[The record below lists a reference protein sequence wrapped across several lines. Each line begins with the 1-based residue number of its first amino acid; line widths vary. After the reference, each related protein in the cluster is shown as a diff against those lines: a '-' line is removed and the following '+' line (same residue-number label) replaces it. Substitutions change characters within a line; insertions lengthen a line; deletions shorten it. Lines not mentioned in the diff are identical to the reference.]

1 MKFSKN
7 PLELNVT
14 EYISHN
20 TKNSNINLLN
30 NSNII
35 LTTKKNLMNYQEI
48 GKKYQILFL
57 ILV

>member
-20 TKNSNINLLN
+20 NENSNINLLN

-35 LTTKKNLMNYQEI
+35 LTTPIKFDELSRDW
-48 GKKYQILFL
+48 KKYQILL
-57 ILV
+57 LVLV